1 MINEDDKKLLNKY
14 CDEIKVAVK
23 ENAAK
28 EQKKYLQVLWR

>member
-14 CDEIKVAVK
+14 CDEIKVADE

-28 EQKKYLQVLWR
+28 EQKRYLQVL